1 MAHSPFFDPA
11 PAVTDPASGSTSD
24 LARVAALQLIV
35 ALIWGGTWIAGRI
48 LAHEISPIAA
58 GGWRFLLGTLT
69 LGVLVWR
76 TERRIPPLDAKNAWR
91 VFVMGAVGI
100 FAYSLCFFFGLQH
113 IQAGRGALVVALNPV
128 AVALAAALFLGERLT
143 PKKSL
148 GVAIAM
154 LGCLIVVGRGDP
166 FALLRGEVGLGELL
180 IIGCVIGWTIYT
192 LIGRR
197 AGGTLSPLVMTF
209 YASVAGGALLI
220 ATGIITGPLRQWPQ
234 LSWQGWLSLL
244 YLGVLGSGFSYVWYA
259 HGVVRLGATR
269 AAAFINFVPISALV
283 FGVLLLGEHVGL
295 AVLAGGVL
303 VLGGVWLTNRP
314 TTKKELR

>member
-1 MAHSPFFDPA
+1 
-11 PAVTDPASGSTSD
+11 
-24 LARVAALQLIV
+24 
-35 ALIWGGTWIAGRI
+35 
-48 LAHEISPIAA
+48 
-58 GGWRFLLGTLT
+58 
-69 LGVLVWR
+69 
-76 TERRIPPLDAKNAWR
+76 
-91 VFVMGAVGI
+91 
-100 FAYSLCFFFGLQH
+100 
-113 IQAGRGALVVALNPV
+113 
-128 AVALAAALFLGERLT
+128 
-143 PKKSL
+143 
-148 GVAIAM
+148 VAIAM